1 MGILTSQGLP
11 GSLSSM
17 NDAGGDEVGVSAS
30 QGLLGLLRSTNDAAR
45 GDEVGVSEM
54 QGLPGSLRSTND
66 AAAGSEVG
74 VSASQGLPGDPRVLG
89 CTGYTGIDSGDSGD
103 DTIDED
109 SCKIKGRSSRGT
121 RISKISGAITR
132 IHSAWMYSKIFAIRA
147 SSLEILSTESGPLS
161 TYKMKSQ

>member
-1 MGILTSQGLP
+1 M
-11 GSLSSM
+11 
-17 NDAGGDEVGVSAS
+17 SA
-30 QGLLGLLRSTNDAAR
+30 L
-45 GDEVGVSEM
+45 

-66 AAAGSEVG
+66 AAGGGEVG

-89 CTGYTGIDSGDSGD
+89 RTGCTEINSGDSGD
-103 DTIDED
+103 DTVDEN

-161 TYKMKSQ
+161 ACKMKSQ

>member
-17 NDAGGDEVGVSAS
+17 NDAAGGDEVGVSAS
-30 QGLLGLLRSTNDAAR
+30 QGLLGLLRSTNDATR
-45 GDEVGVSEM
+45 GGEVGVSEM

-103 DTIDED
+103 DTIED